1 MSKNQRLAIE
11 AFVKNERF
19 KNGLYECDMN
29 SGFAKMV
36 VWAHP
41 FATKTQDG
49 SLIVWAL
56 PHKPAKTWDVINAV
70 ILQHLGGTIG
80 GVTKTTKGWKLCG
93 VDWDGRRAQL
103 NSDGAWEY
111 VSNSWDKD

>member
-11 AFVKNERF
+11 AFVKNEWF
-19 KNGLYECDMN
+19 KKELYECDMS

-70 ILQHLGGTIG
+70 ILQHFGGTIG
-80 GVTKTTKGWKLCG
+80 GVTKAPVGWRLCG
-93 VDWDGRRAQL
+93 IEWDGSQAKL
-103 NSDGAWEY
+103 NHDGTWSY
-111 VSNSWDKD
+111 VTNDWQEG